1 MIDANIS
8 EGFTSAIES
17 KNNIKNSL
25 ISLGIIFNE
34 NDNFSTYSTKIT
46 ENLMSKSEVNEGK
59 EKIAVAITNKGVETS
74 SSDSFEVMAEN
85 IDKIE
90 QSGGGGGSTGTGL
103 DNYLNGVEQEN
114 NEIITETA
122 TSILPY
128 FYYILANRSNEIYYN
143 KGPFTISLIN
153 LKNVEKVKCYS
164 FYCNKAKYLTVN
176 SIICPKLKETDNYSF
191 SNIIFDNV
199 TQDSFPNLIKIGT
212 SSFDHANFKT
222 SFNTEEVFSKLTE
235 CRGLSWAVF
244 PGETIN
250 LPNLKTLEG
259 DSFFWGSVIKKWILP
274 NLQFG
279 TTKPT
284 TDWTWMPPNCY
295 SFLNPTLSL
304 NEEIILNKVFLLNWD
319 LWSIYSTASDSQLKK
334 LVIPHVYWYANKNF
348 SDLTYIY
355 NGDNI
360 GMNLP
365 NLYYLHIRSNIPIQN
380 SDRTITE
387 SVVLSKFKNL
397 QYLIIGFAQKDDY
410 TLPWSTTQIDWN
422 RKKDIGLPNVSNCG
436 QIKAVILQLGKRE
449 ADTSNLH
456 YNTNLDIDLNDEV
469 KIANLKTGLL
479 DTEEEKGYLYLAD
492 ADYNH
497 FMANPADAGSNKEW
511 LQGRTRK
518 WSEYKELLVNQYG
531 LDSMADWYN

>member
-1 MIDANIS
+1 MIDQNIQD
-8 EGFTSAIES
+8 GFTKIY
-17 KNNIKNSL
+17 
-25 ISLGIIFNE
+25 
-34 NDNFSTYSTKIT
+34 NDK
-46 ENLMSKSEVNEGK
+46 G
-59 EKIAVAITNKGVETS
+59 KIATAITKKGVITQS
-74 SSDSFEVMAEN
+74 TDTLEVMAAN

-90 QSGGGGGSTGTGL
+90 QGGGGGGSTSTSL

-164 FYCNKAKYLTVN
+164 FYCNKTKYLTVN

-191 SNIIFDNV
+191 FNIIFDNV
-199 TQDSFPNLIKIGT
+199 TQDSFPNLTKIGT
-212 SSFDHANFKT
+212 SSFGNANFKT
-222 SFNTEEVFSKLTE
+222 SFNTEEIFSKLTE
-235 CRGLSWAVF
+235 CRGLSGAVF
-244 PGETIN
+244 PGEIIN
-250 LPNLKTLEG
+250 LPNLKTLG
-259 DSFFWGSVIKKWILP
+259 GTSFFSGSKIKKWILP

-279 TTKPT
+279 VTKPT

-295 SFLNPTLSL
+295 SFLNLNLSL

-319 LWSIYSTASDSQLKK
+319 LWSIYSTASDPQLKK

-348 SDLTYIY
+348 SDLTSIY
-355 NGDNI
+355 NSDTI
-360 GMNLP
+360 GEKLL
-365 NLYYLHIRSNIPIQN
+365 NLYYLHIRSNIPVQN

-410 TLPWSTTQIDWN
+410 TLPYSTTQIDWN
-422 RKKDIGLPNVSNCG
+422 RYKDIGLPNVSNCG
-436 QIKAVILQLGKRE
+436 QIKAVILQLGKTE

-456 YNTNLDIDLNDEV
+456 YNTNLDIDLNDEI

-479 DTEEEKGYLYLAD
+479 DTEGEKGYLYLAD

-497 FMANPADAGSNKEW
+497 FMESPADVGSNKEW

-531 LDSMADWYN
+531 LDSMADWYD

>member
-1 MIDANIS
+1 MIDQNIQD
-8 EGFTSAIES
+8 GFTKIY
-17 KNNIKNSL
+17 
-25 ISLGIIFNE
+25 
-34 NDNFSTYSTKIT
+34 ND
-46 ENLMSKSEVNEGK
+46 K
-59 EKIAVAITNKGVETS
+59 EKIATAITNKGVITQS
-74 SSDSFEVMAEN
+74 TDTLEVMAAN

-90 QSGGGGGSTGTGL
+90 QGGGGGGSTGSGL
-103 DNYLNGVEQEN
+103 DNYLNGVEEEN

-153 LKNVEKVKCYS
+153 LKNVEKIKRYS
-164 FYCNKAKYLTVN
+164 FYCNKAKYLTIN
-176 SIICPKLKETDNYSF
+176 SIICPKLKEIDNYSF
-191 SNIIFDNV
+191 YNIIFDNV

-212 SSFDHANFKT
+212 SVFDNANFKT

-250 LPNLKTLEG
+250 LPNLKTLG
-259 DSFFWGSVIKKWILP
+259 GSSFFHGSAIKKWILP
-274 NLQFG
+274 SLQFG

-284 TDWTWMPPNCY
+284 TDWTWMPPDCN
-295 SFLNPTLSL
+295 SFLSNGLTIR
-304 NEEIILNKVFLLNWD
+304 EEIILNKVFLSNWD
-319 LWSIYSTASDSQLKK
+319 WTIYSIYDGSSLKK
-334 LVIPHVYWYANKNF
+334 LVLPRVYRYVDTDF

-355 NGDNI
+355 NGNNI

-410 TLPWSTTQIDWN
+410 IIPYSTYDIDWN

-436 QIKAVILQLGKRE
+436 QIKAVILQLGKTE

-497 FMANPADAGSNKEW
+497 FMESPADAGSNKEW
-511 LQGRTRK
+511 LQSRTRK
-518 WSEYKELLVNQYG
+518 WSEYKELLINEYG
-531 LDSMADWYN
+531 LDSMADWYD

>member
-1 MIDANIS
+1 MIDQNIQD
-8 EGFTSAIES
+8 GFTKIY
-17 KNNIKNSL
+17 
-25 ISLGIIFNE
+25 
-34 NDNFSTYSTKIT
+34 ND
-46 ENLMSKSEVNEGK
+46 K
-59 EKIAVAITNKGVETS
+59 EKIATAITNKGVITQS
-74 SSDSFEVMAEN
+74 TDTLEVMAAN
-85 IDKIE
+85 IDRIE
-90 QSGGGGGSTGTGL
+90 QGGSGGGSTSTGL
-103 DNYLNGVEQEN
+103 DNYLNGVEEEN

-128 FYYILANRSNEIYYN
+128 FYYILANSSSEVYFN

-153 LKNVEKVKCYS
+153 LKNIEKVKRYS

-191 SNIIFDNV
+191 YNIIFDKL

-212 SSFDHANFKT
+212 SSFDNANFKT

-250 LPNLKTLEG
+250 LPNLKTLG
-259 DSFFWGSVIKKWILP
+259 GTSFFSGSKIKKWILP
-274 NLQFG
+274 SLQFG

-295 SFLNPTLSL
+295 SFLNRNLLL

-319 LWSIYSTASDSQLKK
+319 LWSMYSTASDPQLKK
-334 LVIPHVYWYANKNF
+334 LVLPHVYEYVNQNF
-348 SDLTYIY
+348 SDLTSIY
-355 NGDNI
+355 NSATI
-360 GMNLP
+360 GEKLS

-397 QYLIIGFAQKDDY
+397 QYLIIGFAQKDNY
-410 TLPWSTTQIDWN
+410 TLPYSTTQIDWN
-422 RKKDIGLPNVSNCG
+422 RYKDIGLPNVSNCG
-436 QIKAVILQLGKRE
+436 QIKAVILQLGKTK
-449 ADTSNLH
+449 ANDSNLK
-456 YNTNLDIDLNDEV
+456 YSTNLDIDLNDEV

-518 WSEYKELLVNQYG
+518 WSEYKELLINGYG
-531 LDSMADWYN
+531 LDSMADWYD